1 MFVPLHISVKKFLQF
16 IVRRSIHETIKA
28 SVFGEFLG
36 CANKATPRRTRERT
50 AHTHS
55 PHAERSDIRHC

>member
-16 IVRRSIHETIKA
+16 IVRRSIHETVKA
-28 SVFGEFLG
+28 SVFGELLG
-36 CANKATPRRTRERT
+36 RAHKPTPGRTRERS

-55 PHAERSDIRHC
+55 PHVERSGIRHG